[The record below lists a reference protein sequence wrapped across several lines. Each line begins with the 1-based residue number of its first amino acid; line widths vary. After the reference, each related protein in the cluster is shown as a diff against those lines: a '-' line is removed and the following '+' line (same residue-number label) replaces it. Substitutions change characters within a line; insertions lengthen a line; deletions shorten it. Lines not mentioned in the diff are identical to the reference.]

1 MYQDEL
7 YHYGILGQKWGVR
20 RFQNK
25 DGTRTAAGKK
35 RYSGPFGA
43 IKKAKANRKRNK
55 ALKKARKTR
64 EKNRAEKQD
73 LEANKKEWAKNP
85 KTLAEHFD
93 EFTNDEIT
101 EALTRLDLQKKVAN
115 LRQDQIMRGKKYIDM
130 IGDVSKDVINVATMF
145 KTIDATVKAL
155 SGDDGK
161 NSKTKTDKNK
171 TKLDQLKDDTEML
184 KAQTDYKKAED
195 AYNDAYKSKD
205 STSDGNSNNKNEERA
220 TTDGKVYEGKG
231 SSGNTSSKNTSK
243 NSSKSSPKD
252 TIIDAEF
259 TEHYSTTAIVPYGTN
274 SYGDLINDMLRRAQ

>member
-7 YHYGILGQKWGVR
+7 YHHGILGQKWGVR

-35 RYSGPFGA
+35 RYSGPFA
-43 IKKAKANRKRNK
+43 SIKKAKANRKRNK

-73 LEANKKEWAKNP
+73 LEAKKKEWAKNP
-85 KTLAEHFD
+85 KSLSEHFD
-93 EFTNDEIT
+93 EFSNDEIT

-130 IGDVSKDVINVATMF
+130 IGDVSKDLINVATMF
-145 KTIDATVKAL
+145 NTIDATVKAL
-155 SGDDGK
+155 SDGDSKD
-161 NSKTKTDKNK
+161 SKTKTDKDKTNKDKTNK
-171 TKLDQLKDDTEML
+171 TEDT
-184 KAQTDYKKAED
+184 TS
-195 AYNDAYKSKD
+195 N
-205 STSDGNSNNKNEERA
+205 STSNNKNEERA

-231 SSGNTSSKNTSK
+231 PSGNTSTSKNTSK

-259 TEHYSTTAIVPYGTN
+259 TEHYSSTAIVPYGTN
-274 SYGDLINDMLRRAQ
+274 TYKDLIDDMLKRAQ

>member
-7 YHYGILGQKWGVR
+7 YHHGILGQKWGVR

-35 RYSGPFGA
+35 RYSGPFSS
-43 IKKAKANRKRNK
+43 IKRAKANRKRNK

-73 LEANKKEWAKNP
+73 LETKKKEWAKNP
-85 KTLAEHFD
+85 KSLSEHFD
-93 EFTNDEIT
+93 EFSNDEIT

-155 SGDDGK
+155 SGDDNKGK
-161 NSKTKTDKNK
+161 NGKSQESKEK
-171 TKLDQLKDDTEML
+171 TKLEKLKEDTEML
-184 KAQTDYKKAED
+184 KAKTDYKKAED
-195 AYNDAYKSKD
+195 DYNSA
-205 STSDGNSNNKNEERA
+205 NSNTKEVPA
-220 TTDGKVYEGKG
+220 
-231 SSGNTSSKNTSK
+231 
-243 NSSKSSPKD
+243 SKSEVETLNESTELYKAKTENQKAINAYEKVVNKD
-252 TIIDAEF
+252 FTKQYSGDATIQTPSGEVQTFD
-259 TEHYSTTAIVPYGTN
+259 
-274 SYGDLINDMLRRAQ
+274 SYITDMLLAAK

>member
-7 YHYGILGQKWGVR
+7 YHHGILGQKWGVR

-35 RYSGPFGA
+35 RYSGPFA
-43 IKKAKANRKRNK
+43 SIKKAKANRKRNK

-85 KTLAEHFD
+85 KSLSEHFD
-93 EFTNDEIT
+93 EFSNEEIT

-155 SGDDGK
+155 SGEDSKGK
-161 NSKTKTDKNK
+161 NGKSQESKEK
-171 TKLDQLKDDTEML
+171 TKLEKLKEDTEML
-184 KAQTDYKKAED
+184 KAKTDYKKAED
-195 AYNDAYKSKD
+195 DYNSANSEKEASKPKSEVEVLNESTELYKAKTENQKAINAY
-205 STSDGNSNNKNEERA
+205 E
-220 TTDGKVYEGKG
+220 KVTENFVKQY
-231 SSGNTSSKNTSK
+231 SGNA
-243 NSSKSSPKD
+243 
-252 TIIDAEF
+252 TIQTPNGEVQTFD
-259 TEHYSTTAIVPYGTN
+259 
-274 SYGDLINDMLRRAQ
+274 SYITDMLLAAK